1 MYGNFSEESFR
12 NANSCRQTF
21 VSQGMNTFRVNIMME
36 RLIPSSMT
44 GSFNQ
49 TYYSD
54 LLNTV
59 NYITNKGAYAMI
71 VPHNYGRYYGNIIT
85 DTTQFAAWWKTTAT
99 AFKGN
104 SKVIFD

>member
-1 MYGNFSEESFR
+1 
-12 NANSCRQTF
+12 
-21 VSQGMNTFRVNIMME
+21 MNTFRVNIMME
-36 RLIPSSMT
+36 RLIPTSMT

-71 VPHNYGRYYGNIIT
+71 VPHNYGRYYNNIIT
-85 DTTQFAAWWKTTAT
+85 DTTQFAAWWKTTAA

-104 SKVIFD
+104 SKVIFDTNNECTSPSPPRYLPSCPP

>member
-1 MYGNFSEESFR
+1 
-12 NANSCRQTF
+12 
-21 VSQGMNTFRVNIMME
+21 MNIFRVNIMME

-49 TYYSD
+49 TYYGD

-85 DTTQFAAWWKTTAT
+85 DTSAFGAWWTTTAT
-99 AFKGN
+99 AFKSN
-104 SKVIFD
+104 SKVIFDTNNECTYLSNPFLYIHHSKNPTL